1 MLMYNPKA
9 MISQPMRNLSKD
21 EILKVRERAIEYLK
35 NKGYIVL
42 NVYMKVKF
50 LMMSD

>member
-21 EILKVRERAIEYLK
+21 EIRDLFEI
-35 NKGYIVL
+35 
-42 NVYMKVKF
+42 
-50 LMMSD
+50 LMEE